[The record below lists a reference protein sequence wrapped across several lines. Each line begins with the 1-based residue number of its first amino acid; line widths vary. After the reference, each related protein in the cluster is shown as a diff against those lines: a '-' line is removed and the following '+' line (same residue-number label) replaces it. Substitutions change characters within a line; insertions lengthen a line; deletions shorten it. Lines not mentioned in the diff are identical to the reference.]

1 MRWILTLFLF
11 GSVAAVAQP
20 VPSSPSNGETD
31 VPTDT
36 EFRWR
41 TNRSDLYEV
50 EIVNGI
56 TNVVHQTLF
65 SESDRAS
72 ASFLDYETRY
82 IWRVRGVDSLG
93 NAGSWSAVSIFTTI
107 AQGSA
112 PTLIQPPHSATDV
125 EPDVTLVWQGA
136 TSASLF
142 DVERDTLSDLSSAT
156 LVQVSTSSLPIQ
168 AGEGRTWYWRV
179 REASIGAA
187 PGPWSRT
194 FSFSTRLP
202 DVQPPS
208 PPRLV
213 APQNGATEQP
223 LTLMLD
229 WMDVADAESYAV
241 QIAPADMPDSIQLET
256 SVGSSDLTVSLPP
269 STTGWRWMVR
279 VTTSTGT
286 SVWSAPWTFTTVVEA
301 DSSLE
306 RPRPLLPSPDAV
318 IEAPSATEPATVHFS
333 WWHDRADVT
342 YVLQYAIDADLEDTA
357 AVKLDV
363 ATPAVDV
370 GGFPAGSSLRWR
382 VLARTDWAE
391 SPWSP
396 ERSARIVAP
405 ATTEPRVMQLQT
417 PPDQAVN
424 VPVSTLF
431 SWTPQD
437 EAEIYVIQIA
447 VDEQFQELAGGVV
460 VTATQAVGDTLEE
473 GRRYWWRGRAEN
485 STGPGA
491 WTAPFSF
498 VTAGET
504 TGILNEDPAG
514 ALTIQPNP
522 ATTTAQVSF
531 GAPLA
536 EASVLRIANAEGRI
550 VGTADLQAGAT
561 TARIDVSALTAGR
574 YTLLLPVAGRTIVS
588 SIVILR

>member
-1 MRWILTLFLF
+1 MRWILTLCIL
-11 GSVAAVAQP
+11 GSVAATAQP
-20 VPSSPSNGETD
+20 VPSAPSHGATD
-31 VPTDT
+31 VSTDA

-41 TNRSDLYEV
+41 ANGSDLYEV

-65 SESDRAS
+65 SESDRAT
-72 ASFLDYETRY
+72 ASSLDYETRY

-93 NAGSWSAVSIFTTI
+93 NAGPWSAVQIFTTI

-112 PTLIQPPHSATDV
+112 PTLIEPSNGATDIDPV
-125 EPDVTLVWQGA
+125 PTLVWQGA
-136 TSASLF
+136 SSASLF
-142 DVERDTLSDLSSAT
+142 DVERDTIPELKTSTLEQVGAT
-156 LVQVSTSSLPIQ
+156 SLQIQ
-168 AGEGRTWYWRV
+168 AGEGQTWYWRV

-223 LTLMLD
+223 LTVLLD
-229 WMDVADAESYAV
+229 WMEVADAESYAV
-241 QIAPADMPDSIQLET
+241 QIAPADVPDSIQLET
-256 SVGSSDLTVSLPP
+256 TVSASDLTVSLPP

-279 VTTSTGT
+279 VTTPTGT
-286 SVWSAPWTFTTVVEA
+286 SEWSAPWTFTTIVEA

-318 IEAPSATEPATVHFS
+318 IQAPSATEPATVHFS

-357 AVKLDV
+357 AVK
-363 ATPAVDV
+363 VDV
-370 GGFPAGSSLRWR
+370 GSSSVDIPGFPAGSSLRWR

-417 PPDQAVN
+417 PPDQATN
-424 VPVSTLF
+424 VPVLAMF

-437 EAEIYVIQIA
+437 DANVYEIQIA

-460 VTATQAVGDTLEE
+460 VSATQAIGDTLEE

-498 VTAGET
+498 VTTGEAT
-504 TGILNEDPAG
+504 SVVDRDPSA

-522 ATTTAQVSF
+522 ASTWALVTL

-536 EASVLRIANAEGRI
+536 EASALRIANTEGRI
-550 VGTADLQAGAT
+550 VHTTDLPVGAA
-561 TARIDVSALTAGR
+561 TARLDVSALTSGR

-588 SIVILR
+588 SIVIQR

>member
-1 MRWILTLFLF
+1 MRWILTLLLL

-31 VPTDT
+31 VPTDAQ
-36 EFRWR
+36 FRWR
-41 TNRSDLYEV
+41 TNGSDLYEV

-56 TNVVHQTLF
+56 TNLLHQTLF
-65 SESDRAS
+65 SETDRAS

-93 NAGSWSAVSIFTTI
+93 NAGPWSAVQIFTTI

-112 PTLIQPPHSATDV
+112 PTLIEPPNSATDV
-125 EPDVTLVWQGA
+125 DPDVTLVWQGA

-142 DVERDTLSDLSSAT
+142 DVERDTLPELKTST
-156 LVQVSTSSLPIQ
+156 LVQVSATSLQIQ
-168 AGEGRTWYWRV
+168 AGEGQTWYWRV

-187 PGPWSRT
+187 PGPWSRM
-194 FSFSTRLP
+194 FSFSTRLAEP
-202 DVQPPS
+202 QPPS
-208 PPRLV
+208 PPRLL

-223 LTLMLD
+223 LTVLLD
-229 WMDVADAESYAV
+229 WMDVAEAESYDV
-241 QIAPADMPDSIQLET
+241 QVAPADLPDSIQLET
-256 SVGSSDLTVSLPP
+256 RFSASDLTVSVPP

-286 SVWSAPWTFTTVVEA
+286 SEWSAPWTFTTIVEA

-318 IEAPSATEPATVHFS
+318 IEAPSATEPATVHFG

-357 AVKLDV
+357 AVKVDV
-363 ATPAVDV
+363 ATPSVDV
-370 GGFPAGSSLRWR
+370 GGFPVGSSLRWR

-417 PPDQAVN
+417 PPDNAAN
-424 VPVSTLF
+424 VPVSALF

-437 EAEIYVIQIA
+437 EAETYVIQIA
-447 VDEQFQELAGGVV
+447 TDEQFQELAGGIVV
-460 VTATQAVGDTLEE
+460 SATQAIGDTLEE

-504 TGILNEDPAG
+504 TGVLDRDPA
-514 ALTIQPNP
+514 ATLTIQPNP
-522 ATTTAQVSF
+522 ATTWALVTL
-531 GAPLA
+531 GTPLA
-536 EASVLRIANAEGRI
+536 EASVMRIADAEGRI
-550 VGTADLQAGAT
+550 VGTTDLQAGTT
-561 TARIDVSALTAGR
+561 TARLDVSALTSGR

-588 SIVILR
+588 SIVIQR